1 MTADRPGEESLE
13 LLQIRGANMATL
25 AVGLILE
32 KIASKDKDFRY
43 MATSD
48 LLNELQRDT
57 FKADPETERKVSQIV
72 LQQLEDA
79 SGDIS
84 GLTPLVKKVSEARV
98 VDLVENLSTKL
109 LTGKEQQRDIA
120 SIALKVVVAELP
132 GGQVANS
139 VLQSFTPKLIKGI
152 AAPETSTEVKSDC
165 LDLLADVLQRFGWMM
180 MEQHKQML
188 DALLVQLDSPRAG
201 LRKRAI
207 QCLASLSS
215 SMSDALLLGVT
226 RAIVQQMVKAKSK
239 VDIVRSYIQMIGALC
254 RAVGYRFGPHLAEL
268 VPLLTSYC
276 KEASESDD
284 ELRENSLQAL
294 ESFVLRCP
302 KDVAEHCP
310 LILELALEY
319 LSYDP
324 NFTDDMDEDH
334 DEDLEDEDE
343 AEESAEEYSD
353 DEDVSWKVRR
363 AATKCLSA
371 LIVSRQE
378 MIATFYSKASPKII
392 ERFREREENV
402 KIDVFNAYADLL
414 RQTGLVTKGTAEPYP
429 LSSSP
434 LDMLRQEVPK
444 LVRAL
449 NKQLR
454 EKSIKTRIGTFGVL
468 RQLVL
473 VLPNS
478 MADYIASLIPGIE
491 KALQDKASTSNLKIE
506 ALIFTRLVVS
516 SHSPPLFNQHVKVL
530 SSAVLAAMSER
541 YYKVTAEALRVCGEL
556 VKAIRPSFSDPPEF
570 DFKPYVQPLYSA
582 TMKRLTAQDQD
593 QEVKECT
600 ITCMCLI
607 ISILGD
613 NLKRELKTCL
623 PLLLDRLRNEITR
636 QTVVKAFSTIAESP
650 LGVDL
655 SPVLEQVLSEL
666 TSFLRKANRA
676 LRQASL
682 VTINALLA
690 SYSKQASAASYAAI
704 IEELCPLISDVDLHM
719 TALVLELCCTM
730 IADSEK
736 HADCGSLICEKVLPQ
751 VLVVLK
757 SSLLQGQALQML
769 QQFLAS
775 LVRTANI
782 SFDALLDELLLTSKG
797 ASALGGGVSKQ
808 AYHSIA
814 QCVAVLCVAAG
825 DVKCDSTV
833 EMLLNNLRSGSGR
846 DAMHLLS
853 LLCLGEIG
861 RRKDLSGHADI
872 ETVIT
877 SSFQSPSEEIK
888 AAASYS
894 LGNVAVGNLAKYLPF
909 ILHQI
914 DNHIKL
920 QYLLLHSLKEVISR
934 QSHEEELKV
943 TKILE
948 EKEMDTVLQLL
959 FAHCESEE
967 EGVRNVVAECLG
979 KLALIEAAT
988 LIPLLKERTRSPS
1001 PFTRATVV
1009 TSIKFT
1015 VVGPP
1020 AVVEAHMKPCI
1031 RTFLQLIEDEDRHV
1045 RRAAVLTLSTAAH
1058 NRPSLVV
1065 DLLPEL
1071 LPLLYDQTIVKE
1083 ELIRTVDLGPFK
1095 HTVDDGLELRKA
1107 AFECVDTLLDTCL
1120 DSLDP
1125 SSFIIPYLVGGLS
1138 VVDTLVEPLEKTVTE
1153 KTKPDAVKQ
1162 EVDRNEDMIRS
1173 ALRAIDSLSRIPNVE
1188 LSGRFKA
1195 FMHSVLKVGVL
1206 AAKFEA
1212 VRHEGDSLLQ
1222 GRGQMANEYA
1232 PGAPQE
1238 SCCESCEQAPGRPP
1252 HGCCPDCQPPMQNAY
1267 RQHTR
1272 LSQVLQGDPRG
1283 LVTAPIAAQRSVRAA
1298 LVLLGS
1304 GSSSSSCSSLFLL
1317 VLINLLH
1324 NFVALFVAPPLPP
1337 SAPNLHLLLSLV
1349 ILVIVVILLPLVVLL
1364 LLITQSCW
1372 ALSIRSFTVAVL
1384 VVSSTANVIRAHL
1397 QLPGCGCRRCIRFY
1411 PPQLL
1416 IEHLYICASHQA
1428 QHLQRTCPAPKYEY
1442 PLNVQNTTSKDKGS
1456 SPHEWL
1462 RVEEALPA
1470 TRSWLT
1476 GV

>member
-1 MTADRPGEESLE
+1 MTADKAGEESVE
-13 LLQIRGANMATL
+13 LLQIKAANMATL

-57 FKADPETERKVSQIV
+57 FKADTETERKVSQIV

-84 GLTPLVKKVSEARV
+84 GLAVKCLTPLVKKVSEARV

-139 VLQSFTPKLIKGI
+139 VLQSLTPKLIKGI

-215 SMSDALLLGVT
+215 SMSDALLLEVT
-226 RAIVQQMVKAKSK
+226 KALVQQMVKTKSK
-239 VDIVRSYIQMIGALC
+239 VDIIRSYIQMIGALC

-284 ELRENSLQAL
+284 ELRENGLQAL

-414 RQTGLVTKGTAEPYP
+414 RQTALVTKGTAEPYLP
-429 LSSSP
+429 SSP
-434 LDMLRQEVPK
+434 LYMLRQEVPK

-454 EKSIKTRIGTFGVL
+454 EKSIKTRIGAFGVL

-506 ALIFTRLVVS
+506 ALIFTRIVIS
-516 SHSPPLFNQHVKVL
+516 SHSPPLFHQHVKVL

-593 QEVKECT
+593 QEVKECA

-825 DVKCDSTV
+825 DAKCDSTV

-914 DNHIKL
+914 DSHIKL

-1009 TSIKFT
+1009 TSVKFT

-1058 NRPSLVV
+1058 NRPGLVV

-1071 LPLLYDQTIVKE
+1071 LPLLYDQTVVKE

-1138 VVDTLVEPLEKTVTE
+1138 DHYDVKMPCHLILSKLSVTSSSSVLAVVDALVEPLEKTVTE

-1195 FMHSVLKVGVL
+1195 FMHSVVKVGVL
-1206 AAKFEA
+1206 AAKFEV

-1222 GRGQMANEYA
+1222 G
-1232 PGAPQE
+1232 
-1238 SCCESCEQAPGRPP
+1238 
-1252 HGCCPDCQPPMQNAY
+1252 D
-1267 RQHTR
+1267 RQ
-1272 LSQVLQGDPRG
+1272 D
-1283 LVTAPIAAQRSVRAA
+1283 
-1298 LVLLGS
+1298 
-1304 GSSSSSCSSLFLL
+1304 
-1317 VLINLLH
+1317 
-1324 NFVALFVAPPLPP
+1324 
-1337 SAPNLHLLLSLV
+1337 
-1349 ILVIVVILLPLVVLL
+1349 
-1364 LLITQSCW
+1364 
-1372 ALSIRSFTVAVL
+1372 
-1384 VVSSTANVIRAHL
+1384 
-1397 QLPGCGCRRCIRFY
+1397 
-1411 PPQLL
+1411 
-1416 IEHLYICASHQA
+1416 AS
-1428 QHLQRTCPAPKYEY
+1428 
-1442 PLNVQNTTSKDKGS
+1442 
-1456 SPHEWL
+1456 
-1462 RVEEALPA
+1462 
-1470 TRSWLT
+1470 
-1476 GV
+1476 